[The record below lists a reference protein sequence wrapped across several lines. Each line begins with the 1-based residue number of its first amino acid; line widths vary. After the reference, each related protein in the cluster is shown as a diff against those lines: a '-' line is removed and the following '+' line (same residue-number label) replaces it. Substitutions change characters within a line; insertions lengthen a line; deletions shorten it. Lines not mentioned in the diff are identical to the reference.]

1 MKSQGVSH
9 QQPPELP
16 ASRPTLNLSN
26 PEELRWAA
34 QQVQLA
40 IASRAYELF
49 ETRAREHGHDWEDWF
64 QAESE
69 LLRPVLVST
78 AESES
83 RISVRANVFGFEES
97 EIRVSIEPRLITILG
112 KKEAS
117 TAETEGGKVE
127 YIDWYPDRILQFIE
141 LESDVVPE
149 RSMVDL
155 QSGVLKFELPKAAAH
170 RDEAAG
176 VAA

>member
-1 MKSQGVSH
+1 MKSQGASH
-9 QQPPELP
+9 QKSPELS
-16 ASRPTLNLSN
+16 ASRPSLNLSN

-78 AESES
+78 AESENQ
-83 RISVRANVFGFEES
+83 ISVRANVFGFEEHELS
-97 EIRVSIEPRLITILG
+97 VSIEPRLITILG

-127 YIDWYPDRILQFIE
+127 YIDWYPDQILQFIE
-141 LESDVVPE
+141 LAADVVPE
-149 RSMVDL
+149 HSKVEL
-155 QSGVLKFELPKAAAH
+155 QSGLLKFELPKAAGR